1 MNEMKPGARS
11 REHGAGKAH
20 SAWRRGQNSGDMDKD
35 RNE

>member
-1 MNEMKPGARS
+1 MNEIKQRARS
-11 REHGAGKAH
+11 REQGAEKAH